1 MRKRVLALAVALCL
15 SMALTACGNEQQKD
29 TMDVELLPSDG
40 QIDKTA
46 ENAEGVDNK
55 EEAESNQEMIVPEEQ
70 TATLTF
76 EDLSTR
82 RFYFG
87 SGVGA
92 WGEEFTMER
101 DGYFTGK
108 FHDSNMGET
117 GEEYP
122 EGTVYGCEYSG
133 HFTDIVRVGEHIYEM
148 KLSDISYKDEPGTEE
163 ILDGIKYI
171 NTEAYFMASGES
183 FRVYLPGMQV
193 EEISEELYFWVKEYN
208 QSESELTMVV
218 IADEKKELAA
228 ASVNRPAPA
237 EEAQMAYDS
246 YKESFEYYE
255 EKLTN
260 EAQTTLDMAIYSEK
274 MYEVSDDCLNKLWNL
289 IRYNVPEKKYSELL
303 EEQRAWIKEKEEK
316 GKEAADAYAGGSLAG
331 VNANEVLAYLTIER
345 CAKLLEYLQ

>member
-1 MRKRVLALAVALCL
+1 M
-15 SMALTACGNEQQKD
+15 
-29 TMDVELLPSDG
+29 SDL
-40 QIDKTA
+40 I
-46 ENAEGVDNK
+46 
-55 EEAESNQEMIVPEEQ
+55 I
-70 TATLTF
+70 
-76 EDLSTR
+76 
-82 RFYFG
+82 
-87 SGVGA
+87 
-92 WGEEFTMER
+92 
-101 DGYFTGK
+101 
-108 FHDSNMGET
+108 
-117 GEEYP
+117 
-122 EGTVYGCEYSG
+122 
-133 HFTDIVRVGEHIYEM
+133 
-148 KLSDISYKDEPGTEE
+148 
-163 ILDGIKYI
+163 
-171 NTEAYFMASGES
+171 
-183 FRVYLPGMQV
+183 
-193 EEISEELYFWVKEYN
+193 EISEELYFWVKEYN